1 MAIAPEGRLWW
12 RQVAPFHV
20 QLELK
25 KDSGESQV
33 PRGQVRVDGCVVR
46 VFRSDGRLALGD
58 RVGFKLWVCQSGDEP
73 TGPAYVYHE
82 DFIRAT
88 HMEAYLHGTPPDCEL
103 AAYEF
108 AILSAPSDEPTMN
121 VRQLERLLAGFERPS
136 LRTPKP
142 KGWWHFWK
150 S

>member
-1 MAIAPEGRLWW
+1 MTITLEGRLWW
-12 RQVAPFHV
+12 RQVAPFHI

-73 TGPAYVYHE
+73 TGPAYVYYE

-88 HMEAYLHGTPPDCEL
+88 HMEAYLHGTPPDYEL